1 MSRERGRRREFFL
14 SSSLPVFLP
23 FFPPISSLS
32 MRRSHL
38 GSTASPCLGFA
49 SLLLGSASKNT
60 NDSAIRGSISLSQ
73 LRDSQADEHTI
84 KQREISLDKELLQ
97 LVQGACK
104 ADNLQRALHLTR
116 LMHNPGS
123 VDAAAKIAGFYH
135 LPGLQERM
143 GGVVVKKRKV
153 EYHPT
158 RYGNGGGSGER
169 EKTKGFNDFA
179 PRSNRRSFGGKVRD
193 RDSTPA
199 NGGNGTYIPE
209 TPRTELEST
218 PLEESVMGSPEG
230 KRKRD
235 EEEFEPVRKVES
247 SFKGMFSSPSP
258 PRILVD
264 PLNTRIKLRY
274 RTSKEPIRKETT
286 SF

>member
-1 MSRERGRRREFFL
+1 VSLFFL
-14 SSSLPVFLP
+14 PTSSF
-23 FFPPISSLS
+23 S
-32 MRRSHL
+32 MRRL
-38 GSTASPCLGFA
+38 LPAPLALLLPETASLLLGPV
-49 SLLLGSASKNT
+49 SLLLGSAPKKA
-60 NDSAIRGSISLSQ
+60 NDSAIRGSISLSL

-104 ADNLQRALHLTR
+104 ADNLQRALDLTR

-153 EYHPT
+153 EYHPA
-158 RYGNGGGSGER
+158 RYGNGNGNGGGSGDR

-179 PRSNRRSFGGKVRD
+179 PRNTRRSFGGKVRD

-199 NGGNGTYIPE
+199 NGNGNGTYIPE

-218 PLEESVMGSPEG
+218 PLEDSVMGSPEG

-235 EEEFEPVRKVES
+235 EEDFEPVRKVES
-247 SFKGMFSSPSP
+247 SFKGMSSPLFSIIP
-258 PRILVD
+258 FL
-264 PLNTRIKLRY
+264 
-274 RTSKEPIRKETT
+274 
-286 SF
+286 

>member
-1 MSRERGRRREFFL
+1 
-14 SSSLPVFLP
+14 
-23 FFPPISSLS
+23 

-38 GSTASPCLGFA
+38 GGTA
-49 SLLLGSASKNT
+49 SLLLGSASKNA
-60 NDSAIRGSISLSQ
+60 NDSAIRGSISLCQ
-73 LRDSQADEHTI
+73 LRDTQADEHTI

-104 ADNLQRALHLTR
+104 ADNLQRALDLTR

-143 GGVVVKKRKV
+143 GGVVVKKRKA
-153 EYHPT
+153 EYHPI
-158 RYGNGGGSGER
+158 RYGNTNGGGNGER

-218 PLEESVMGSPEG
+218 PAIEESVMGSPEG

-235 EEEFEPVRKVES
+235 EEEFEPIRKVES
-247 SFKGMFSSPSP
+247 SFKGTFSSSLYSLLSSHSSRPSWVHYTGI
-258 PRILVD
+258 R
-264 PLNTRIKLRY
+264 LNN

>member
-1 MSRERGRRREFFL
+1 VSFPFL
-14 SSSLPVFLP
+14 STSSFSMCPLLPAPLA
-23 FFPPISSLS
+23 LLL
-32 MRRSHL
+32 L
-38 GSTASPCLGFA
+38 GTASLLLGFA
-49 SLLLGSASKNT
+49 SLLLDSASKKA

-104 ADNLQRALHLTR
+104 ADNLQRALDLTR

-143 GGVVVKKRKV
+143 GGVVVKKKKV
-153 EYHPT
+153 EYHPA
-158 RYGNGGGSGER
+158 RYGNGNGNGGGSGSGER

-179 PRSNRRSFGGKVRD
+179 PRNNRRSFGGKVRD

-218 PLEESVMGSPEG
+218 PAVEESVMGSPEG

-247 SFKGMFSSPSP
+247 SFQGMSSPLPSSDSVLHP
-258 PRILVD
+258 VMH
-264 PLNTRIKLRY
+264 
-274 RTSKEPIRKETT
+274 E
-286 SF
+286 

>member
-1 MSRERGRRREFFL
+1 MSRERGKRRECLL
-14 SSSLPVFLP
+14 SSHQFSSHASSRSVSLL
-23 FFPPISSLS
+23 
-32 MRRSHL
+32 L
-38 GSTASPCLGFA
+38 GTASLLVGFA
-49 SLLLGSASKNT
+49 SLLLDCASKKA

-84 KQREISLDKELLQ
+84 KQREIFLDKELLQ

-104 ADNLQRALHLTR
+104 ADNLQRALDLTR

-143 GGVVVKKRKV
+143 GGVVVKKKKV

-158 RYGNGGGSGER
+158 RYGNGNGNGSGSGER

-179 PRSNRRSFGGKVRD
+179 PRNTRRSFGGKVRD

-247 SFKGMFSSPSP
+247 SFKGMSFS
-258 PRILVD
+258 PRLAFLLLEYSRFHSIQ
-264 PLNTRIKLRY
+264 
-274 RTSKEPIRKETT
+274 E
-286 SF
+286 

>member
-1 MSRERGRRREFFL
+1 
-14 SSSLPVFLP
+14 
-23 FFPPISSLS
+23 
-32 MRRSHL
+32 
-38 GSTASPCLGFA
+38 
-49 SLLLGSASKNT
+49 
-60 NDSAIRGSISLSQ
+60 
-73 LRDSQADEHTI
+73 
-84 KQREISLDKELLQ
+84 
-97 LVQGACK
+97 
-104 ADNLQRALHLTR
+104 
-116 LMHNPGS
+116 MHNPGS

-153 EYHPT
+153 IEYHPT
-158 RYGNGGGSGER
+158 PRYGNGNGGGSGDR

-199 NGGNGTYIPE
+199 NGGGNGTYIPE

-218 PLEESVMGSPEG
+218 PAIEDSVMGSPEG

-235 EEEFEPVRKVES
+235 EEFEPVRKVES
-247 SFKGMFSSPSP
+247 SFKGTSFALRLPLLLLECSWTLDA
-258 PRILVD
+258 RIRL
-264 PLNTRIKLRY
+264 TC

>member
-1 MSRERGRRREFFL
+1 VSFT
-14 SSSLPVFLP
+14 FLP
-23 FFPPISSLS
+23 ISPLS
-32 MRRSHL
+32 MRRL
-38 GSTASPCLGFA
+38 PLPKLAL
-49 SLLLGSASKNT
+49 LLLGSASLLLDCASVLLDCVSKT
-60 NDSAIRGSISLSQ
+60 ANDSAIRGSISLSQ

-104 ADNLQRALHLTR
+104 ADNLQRALDLTR

-153 EYHPT
+153 AISYPPP
-158 RYGNGGGSGER
+158 YNGNGNGGGSGDR
-169 EKTKGFNDFA
+169 EKIKGFNDFA
-179 PRSNRRSFGGKVRD
+179 PRNNRRSFGGKVRD

-199 NGGNGTYIPE
+199 NGNGNGTYIPE

-247 SFKGMFSSPSP
+247 SFKGMSFS
-258 PRILVD
+258 PRLAFLLLEYSRFHSIQ
-264 PLNTRIKLRY
+264 
-274 RTSKEPIRKETT
+274 E
-286 SF
+286 

>member
-1 MSRERGRRREFFL
+1 
-14 SSSLPVFLP
+14 
-23 FFPPISSLS
+23 
-32 MRRSHL
+32 
-38 GSTASPCLGFA
+38 
-49 SLLLGSASKNT
+49 
-60 NDSAIRGSISLSQ
+60 
-73 LRDSQADEHTI
+73 
-84 KQREISLDKELLQ
+84 
-97 LVQGACK
+97 
-104 ADNLQRALHLTR
+104 
-116 LMHNPGS
+116 MHNPGS

-143 GGVVVKKRKV
+143 GGVVVKKKKV
-153 EYHPT
+153 EYHLP
-158 RYGNGGGSGER
+158 RYGNGNGGGSGER

-199 NGGNGTYIPE
+199 NGGGNGTYIPE

-218 PLEESVMGSPEG
+218 PLEDSVMGSPEG

-235 EEEFEPVRKVES
+235 EEEFEPVKKVES
-247 SFKGMFSSPSP
+247 SFKGMSSPLFSD
-258 PRILVD
+258 I
-264 PLNTRIKLRY
+264 PLLWLGLGFCYARVTLTY

>member
-1 MSRERGRRREFFL
+1 VSIFFLPSMRRVTPLLVWLGPFRTIFL
-14 SSSLPVFLP
+14 SSALK
-23 FFPPISSLS
+23 
-32 MRRSHL
+32 R
-38 GSTASPCLGFA
+38 A
-49 SLLLGSASKNT
+49 NE
-60 NDSAIRGSISLSQ
+60 SAIRGSISLSQ
-73 LRDSQADEHTI
+73 LRDSQAEEHTI

-104 ADNLQRALHLTR
+104 ADNLQRALDLTR

-153 EYHPT
+153 AISYPPPHIGNGNGN
-158 RYGNGGGSGER
+158 GNGGGSGDRER
-169 EKTKGFNDFA
+169 SKGFNDFA
-179 PRSNRRSFGGKVRD
+179 PRNNRRSFGGKVRD

-199 NGGNGTYIPE
+199 NGNGTYIPE

-218 PLEESVMGSPEG
+218 PAIEESVMGSPEG

-235 EEEFEPVRKVES
+235 EEFEPVRKIES
-247 SFKGMFSSPSP
+247 SLKGTSPSSISTFP
-258 PRILVD
+258 SPRILVD
-264 PLNTRIKLRY
+264 HLDRADMQNQQRTHSQRNHQPPTHLLNLLYHPGQRH
-274 RTSKEPIRKETT
+274 
-286 SF
+286 

>member
-1 MSRERGRRREFFL
+1 MSRERGRRRESLLLSFFL
-14 SSSLPVFLP
+14 SFYT
-23 FFPPISSLS
+23 
-32 MRRSHL
+32 
-38 GSTASPCLGFA
+38 ST
-49 SLLLGSASKNT
+49 LLLPGVAFKTFRSYPQSSRLASKIA

-73 LRDSQADEHTI
+73 LRGSQADEHTI

-104 ADNLQRALHLTR
+104 ADNLQRALDLTR

-143 GGVVVKKRKV
+143 GGVVVKKKKV

-158 RYGNGGGSGER
+158 RYGNGNGNGNGGGSSER

-179 PRSNRRSFGGKVRD
+179 PRNNRRSFGGKVRD

-247 SFKGMFSSPSP
+247 SFKGMSSPLPSSDL
-258 PRILVD
+258 ILDSVMH
-264 PLNTRIKLRY
+264 
-274 RTSKEPIRKETT
+274 E
-286 SF
+286 

>member
-1 MSRERGRRREFFL
+1 VSLFFL
-14 SSSLPVFLP
+14 PTSSLPMLHLLP
-23 FFPPISSLS
+23 APLA
-32 MRRSHL
+32 L
-38 GSTASPCLGFA
+38 
-49 SLLLGSASKNT
+49 LLLGTAST
-60 NDSAIRGSISLSQ
+60 TANDSAIRGSISLSQ

-104 ADNLQRALHLTR
+104 ADNLQRALDLTR

-143 GGVVVKKRKV
+143 GGVVVKKKKV
-153 EYHPT
+153 EHYLT
-158 RYGNGGGSGER
+158 RYGNGNGNGSGSGER

-179 PRSNRRSFGGKVRD
+179 PRNNRRSFGGKVRD

-218 PLEESVMGSPEG
+218 PLEDSVMGSPEG

-235 EEEFEPVRKVES
+235 EEEFEPVRKIES
-247 SFKGMFSSPSP
+247 SFKGMSFS
-258 PRILVD
+258 PRLAFLLLEYSGFCCARVR
-264 PLNTRIKLRY
+264 LTC

>member
-1 MSRERGRRREFFL
+1 VSIFFLPSMRCVTPLVVSLVPLQRICL
-14 SSSLPVFLP
+14 SSS
-23 FFPPISSLS
+23 SDN
-32 MRRSHL
+32 
-38 GSTASPCLGFA
+38 A
-49 SLLLGSASKNT
+49 

-104 ADNLQRALHLTR
+104 ADNLQRALDLTR

-153 EYHPT
+153 AISYPPPHI
-158 RYGNGGGSGER
+158 GNGNGSGGGGGDRER
-169 EKTKGFNDFA
+169 SKGFNDFA
-179 PRSNRRSFGGKVRD
+179 PRNNRRSFGGKVRD

-199 NGGNGTYIPE
+199 NGNGTYIPE
-209 TPRTELEST
+209 TPRSELEST
-218 PLEESVMGSPEG
+218 PAFEESVMGSPEG

-235 EEEFEPVRKVES
+235 EEFEPVRKIES
-247 SFKGMFSSPSP
+247 SLKGTFSSS
-258 PRILVD
+258 RL
-264 PLNTRIKLRY
+264 PLSLFLECSQIYPDAKTRLTY

-286 SF
+286 SFQSIC